1 MHKPV
6 VLLLLLQCSFVLCAQ
21 DSTRI
26 LQEIQVQAY
35 RYNRSIADAPVS
47 VAVLGQVDFSRF
59 DNSSLLQ
66 ASNVVPGVRMEE
78 RSPGSYRFSIRGS
91 LIRSPFG
98 VRNVKVYWNGLP
110 LTDGGGNTYI
120 NLLDPASIGTF
131 EIIKGP
137 GGSLY
142 GANTGGVIL
151 MKSRIPRNK
160 TFEAGVMTGSYG
172 MNRANFRG
180 ELLGSKSNGSVGF
193 AHQNSDGYRDHTRFR
208 RDVANT
214 DWSFAINKATVVS
227 TTIFATDV
235 YYETP
240 GGLTKSEYEATP
252 RDARPAAGPSKSAEE
267 QKASVRNKG
276 LFGGV
281 NVSHDWSDS
290 WSSQLGLFGA
300 YNDFENFAIRNYE
313 RRYETNLGAR
323 LENYYR
329 FGDDTRGGKVTFGA
343 EAIYFIS
350 PISVYQNL
358 SGTVGS
364 RQIDDDLTSEQYV
377 VFLQT
382 EFFLTHGFSLT
393 AGASSNFLNYSFE
406 RTFPDIDKREKSFSA
421 VITPRVALM
430 KKVGQHMAVFASAS
444 KGFSPPTLAEVRPS
458 TNTFND
464 ELKPESGVSY
474 EVGLKGGDQRFAFE
488 VSAYRFN
495 LKETIVLQRL
505 VDGAEYFTNA
515 GETMQRGIEISG
527 SWKPGKSVKL
537 WSSYSYNH
545 YRFEDYV
552 KFDQPS
558 GMDQDYSGNMMTG
571 VPPTTFSAGADVSL
585 KRIYLNATAAYTDH
599 IPLNDANAEYAS
611 QYFLLGLRVG
621 YRKNWANGMGADF
634 FGGVNN
640 LLDEKYSLGNDL
652 NAVNGRYYNVAPD
665 RNLYVGVSFTFSGK
679 E

>member
-1 MHKPV
+1 MYRPV
-6 VLLLLLQCSFVLCAQ
+6 ALLLLLQFSFVVYAQ
-21 DSTRI
+21 DSTTVLR
-26 LQEIQVQAY
+26 EIQVQAY
-35 RYNRSIADAPVS
+35 RYNRSIADVPVS
-47 VAVLGQVDFSRF
+47 VAVLGQSDFSKF

-66 ASNVVPGVRMEE
+66 ASNIVPGVRMEE

-98 VRNVKVYWNGLP
+98 VRNVKVYWDGLP
-110 LTDGGGNTYI
+110 LTDGGGNTYL
-120 NLLDPASIGTF
+120 NVLDPTSIGSL

-151 MKSRIPRNK
+151 MKSRTPRK
-160 TFEAGVMTGSYG
+160 RTVEAAAMTGSYG
-172 MNRANFRG
+172 LNRANFRG
-180 ELLGSKSNGSVGF
+180 EILGNKSNGSVGF

-214 DWSFAINKATVVS
+214 DWSFAVGKATVVS
-227 TTIFATDV
+227 STIFATDV
-235 YYETP
+235 YYQTP
-240 GGLTKSEYEATP
+240 GGLTKAEYEASP
-252 RDARPAAGPSKSAEE
+252 RDARPAAGPLKSAEE

-276 LFGGV
+276 VFGGV
-281 NVSHDWSDS
+281 NASHDWNDS
-290 WSSQLGLFGA
+290 WSSQLGVFGS

-323 LENYYR
+323 LENYYA
-329 FGDDTRGGKVTFGA
+329 FGDDTKGGKVTFGA
-343 EAIYFIS
+343 EAIYFMS
-350 PISVYQNL
+350 PINVYGNL
-358 SGTVGS
+358 SGTIGDQ
-364 RQIDDDLTSEQYV
+364 QIDDDVTSEQYL

-382 EFFLTHGFSLT
+382 EFFLPHGFSLT
-393 AGASSNFLNYSFE
+393 AAASSNFLNYSFD
-406 RTFPDIDKREKSFSA
+406 RTFPVVDDREKSFSA
-421 VITPRVALM
+421 VITPRVAVM
-430 KKVGQHMAVFASAS
+430 KKIGEHVAVFASAS

-474 EVGLKGGDQRFAFE
+474 EVGIKGGDERFGYE
-488 VSAYRFN
+488 LSAYRFN

-527 SWKPGKSVKL
+527 SWKPGKTVKL

-545 YRFEDYV
+545 YRFVDYV
-552 KFDQPS
+552 KYDQPT
-558 GMDQDYSGNMMTG
+558 GMDQDYSGNKMTG
-571 VPPTTFSAGADVSL
+571 VPPTTFSIGADVNI
-585 KRIYLNATAAYTDH
+585 KRIYFNATTAYTDH

-611 QYFLLGLRVG
+611 EYFLLGLRVG
-621 YRKNWANGMGADF
+621 YRKNWTNGMGADF
-634 FGGVNN
+634 FCGGNN

-665 RNLYVGVSFTFSGK
+665 RNFYVGASFTFSGK
-679 E
+679 Q